1 MGKRCLIP
9 RVLRGARTSI
19 SFFPLSFFFR
29 LAHRSERTSPKR
41 RDSPVV
47 YLFNTSN
54 HPYIWAVKGNLV
66 QEQRSKTYNNPQ
78 KQRTKEQAKN
88 GKNKTKIKPRNK
100 IPKTNKETNKLNRLS
115 SCTHASFTSHYS
127 KYLSFTTLQHESESR
142 NHFDYYLTIAFYFSN
157 IPFSV
162 ISYPNSSFKL
172 GRSRISSN
180 LIHEIS
186 QKTIVHILALS
197 SNV

>member
-66 QEQRSKTYNNPQ
+66 QEQRSKTYNNP
-78 KQRTKEQAKN
+78 KKQAKN
-88 GKNKTKIKPRNK
+88 AKNKTKMKPRNK
-100 IPKTNKETNKLNRLS
+100 IHNTNKETNKLNRL
-115 SCTHASFTSHYS
+115 
-127 KYLSFTTLQHESESR
+127 R
-142 NHFDYYLTIAFYFSN
+142 
-157 IPFSV
+157 V
-162 ISYPNSSFKL
+162 
-172 GRSRISSN
+172 
-180 LIHEIS
+180 
-186 QKTIVHILALS
+186 LALMLPS
-197 SNV
+197 PPITLNTSVSPHCNMKANQEITLTTI

>member
-66 QEQRSKTYNNPQ
+66 QEQRSKTYNNP
-78 KQRTKEQAKN
+78 KEQAKN

-100 IPKTNKETNKLNRLS
+100 IPKTNKETNKLNRL
-115 SCTHASFTSHYS
+115 
-127 KYLSFTTLQHESESR
+127 R
-142 NHFDYYLTIAFYFSN
+142 
-157 IPFSV
+157 V
-162 ISYPNSSFKL
+162 
-172 GRSRISSN
+172 
-180 LIHEIS
+180 
-186 QKTIVHILALS
+186 LALMLPS
-197 SNV
+197 PPITLNTSVSPHCNMKANQEITLTTI

>member
-54 HPYIWAVKGNLV
+54 HPYIWAVKGSLV
-66 QEQRSKTYNNPQ
+66 QEQRSKTYNNP
-78 KQRTKEQAKN
+78 KKQAKN
-88 GKNKTKIKPRNK
+88 AKNKTKMKPRNK
-100 IPKTNKETNKLNRLS
+100 IHNTNKETNKLNRL
-115 SCTHASFTSHYS
+115 
-127 KYLSFTTLQHESESR
+127 R
-142 NHFDYYLTIAFYFSN
+142 
-157 IPFSV
+157 V
-162 ISYPNSSFKL
+162 
-172 GRSRISSN
+172 
-180 LIHEIS
+180 
-186 QKTIVHILALS
+186 LALMLPS
-197 SNV
+197 PPITLNTSVSPHCNMKANQEITLTTI